1 MAQFLY
7 LYTLMENIYFQ
18 FLIYISFFIIALGF
32 SVLVNLL
39 LLNFSKTYGIKDNQ
53 LPEQVRWQSGSKPT
67 LGGISFFIVFLLS
80 VSSYFILPYH
90 SDSFF
95 GRELFA
101 MLGACTLGFLIGL
114 YDDTYHMKPSFK
126 FLGQIACGL
135 FIVSMGIFIP
145 LTPYNFVNYI
155 FTIIWVVGIM
165 NSINMLDNMDGVT
178 GSVSLAIVGA
188 AIMLLV
194 MFNQVT
200 SLYMI
205 ISVGMAAALIGF
217 LFFNWHP
224 SKMYMGDNGS
234 QFLGVFLAYI
244 SIVLMWKFRDASSGV
259 IAIKQFLVPLIIF
272 IVPII
277 DTLTVF
283 VRRILRG
290 QSPFLGG
297 RDHTTHHLAFN
308 GFGDKTVAFIFFMLS
323 IISVVGVYFLIPLF
337 ADWNLAKSL
346 LVIAYFVVVF
356 TVIQLF
362 YERGKSRIENK

>member
-1 MAQFLY
+1 
-7 LYTLMENIYFQ
+7 MENIYFQ
-18 FLIYISFFIIALGF
+18 LAVYISFFIIALGF

-39 LLNFSKTYGIKDNQ
+39 MLNFSKTYGIKESN
-53 LPEQVRWQSGSKPT
+53 LPKQVRWQSGSKPT
-67 LGGISFFIVFLLS
+67 LGGIGFFIVFLLS

-90 SDSFF
+90 SESFF

-114 YDDTYHMKPSFK
+114 YDDTYQMKPGLK

-135 FIVSMGIFIP
+135 FIVTMGIYIP
-145 LTPYNFVNYI
+145 LTPYAFVNYI

-188 AIMLLV
+188 AIMLLI
-194 MFNQVT
+194 MSNQLT

-205 ISVGMAAALIGF
+205 ISIGMAAALIGF

-277 DTLTVF
+277 DTITVF
-283 VRRILRG
+283 VRRLLRG

-297 RDHTTHHLAFN
+297 RDHTTHHMAFN
-308 GFGDKTVAFIFFMLS
+308 GLSDKMVAFVFFALS
-323 IISVVGVYFLIPLF
+323 IFSVIGVYFLVPLF

-346 LVIAYFVVVF
+346 FVIAYFIVVF
-356 TVIQLF
+356 TIIQLF
-362 YERGKSRIENK
+362 YNRGKKRLENNIS